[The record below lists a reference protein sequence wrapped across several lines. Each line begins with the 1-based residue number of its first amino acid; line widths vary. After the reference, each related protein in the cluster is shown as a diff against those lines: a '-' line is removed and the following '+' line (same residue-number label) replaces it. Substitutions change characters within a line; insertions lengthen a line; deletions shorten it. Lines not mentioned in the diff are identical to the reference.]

1 MTHKQKGPKVKGE
14 QVMSYVDGKCWRCEC
29 GSNVQTK
36 LGSDR
41 LRCNGC
47 GELYIGVPEEA
58 KSA

>member
-1 MTHKQKGPKVKGE
+1 MTHKQKGE
-14 QVMSYVDGKCWRCEC
+14 QVMSYVDGKRWRCEC

-47 GELYIGVPEEA
+47 GELYIGVPKEA